1 MSDLLESDRNN
12 TAWLLT
18 TPTKPTEARGRC
30 LTFQHASAGLSVD
43 SFGVYLFLY
52 HDDSVRASDIDST
65 IEDVE
70 DENMNFTE
78 PLRIV
83 RYDVYPL
90 IEIRDTT
97 EGLWAT
103 VKISISSNSVFS
115 IAFKGKSNHHYSLHR
130 GYVAIDSITFQ
141 DGPCGND
148 CTFDSDFCAWENPTD
163 EEEDDFDW
171 SLARSTMKRGTGPS
185 RDQSS
190 SVVYHLKTVLS
201 SKPGG
206 YAYIN
211 SGYPQKSGDKARLES
226 PEIAA
231 TEVPLCMMFWVHM
244 YGGGIGSLHVL
255 RQIGNE
261 EPVQL
266 WVKRDTNGLDRWN
279 PSQLTVTAPANQ
291 KYKVIFQADVG
302 ERGSGDIALDSI
314 AFREGPCPQLP
325 PGSSETYSR
334 GDCTFLI
341 NTCEW
346 RLQQPPTLTTS
357 FTPMLKQIS
366 ESYTTPP
373 GKTQVPFVGED
384 YYMSFELGN
393 YKHRIRDKAY
403 LISPTIPNDI
413 NGICLSFWVHMFTN
427 VPTETSVGA
436 LTAYSRS
443 LNLFRNSVV
452 PPYLCHKMQKEMECI
467 LPEEAFTTIY
477 DCTFDSD
484 QCRWKVETE
493 KSLSPPPEARDRW
506 RYADYGITL
515 NILMDHTY
523 GMEKWKIHPTG
534 FMFIEA
540 LNDDVIS
547 KLVSPTVEGQID
559 MCMSFFYASFFSD
572 NTAELNV
579 T

>member
-190 SVVYHLKTVLS
+190 SVVYHLKT
-201 SKPGG
+201 GG

-436 LTAYSRS
+436 LTTNVA
-443 LNLFRNSVV
+443 
-452 PPYLCHKMQKEMECI
+452 
-467 LPEEAFTTIY
+467 
-477 DCTFDSD
+477 
-484 QCRWKVETE
+484 
-493 KSLSPPPEARDRW
+493 
-506 RYADYGITL
+506 G
-515 NILMDHTY
+515 
-523 GMEKWKIHPTG
+523 KWKQR
-534 FMFIEA
+534 
-540 LNDDVIS
+540 
-547 KLVSPTVEGQID
+547 SPFLLHQKPGIDGDTQI
-559 MCMSFFYASFFSD
+559 MG
-572 NTAELNV
+572 
-579 T
+579 